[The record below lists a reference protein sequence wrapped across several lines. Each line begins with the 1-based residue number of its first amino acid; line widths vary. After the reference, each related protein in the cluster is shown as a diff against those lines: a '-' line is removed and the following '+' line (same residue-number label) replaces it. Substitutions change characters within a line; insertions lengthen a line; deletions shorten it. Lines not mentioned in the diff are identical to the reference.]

1 MQALIKVLVI
11 VGCFITFTDITV
23 RKRIT
28 FYDRTHFIWYNYQKR
43 KKGNMQTSKKRDKKI
58 VSCF

>member
-28 FYDRTHFIWYNYQKR
+28 FYDRTHFIWYNNQKR
-43 KKGNMQTSKKRDKKI
+43 KSETCKLETKRIEK
-58 VSCF
+58 

>member
-28 FYDRTHFIWYNYQKR
+28 FYDRTHFIWYNNQKR
-43 KKGNMQTSKKRDKKI
+43 KSETCKLEN
-58 VSCF
+58 